1 MEKSDY
7 LKELDKLVELE
18 FIPCESSNIAGYAY
32 DSSRR
37 NLWIAF
43 KNEMVYCYRDV
54 PHYIADELHQAES
67 KGKYHSQNIKN
78 KFDYDGY
85 EID

>member
-32 DSSRR
+32 DSSKR

-43 KNEMVYCYRDV
+43 RNERVYCYRDV
-54 PHYIADELHQAES
+54 PHSIADGLHQAES

-78 KFDYDGY
+78 KFDYEGY

>member
-7 LKELDKLVELE
+7 LKELDNLVGLE

-32 DSSRR
+32 DSV
-37 NLWIAF
+37 NHKLWIAF
-43 KNEMVYCYRDV
+43 RNERIYCYNKVSHD
-54 PHYIADELHQAES
+54 IADGLHLAES
-67 KGKYHSQNIKN
+67 KGKYHAQHIKN
-78 KFDYDGY
+78 HYDYEGY